1 MYVKVLN
8 FMAPNRY
15 NMKTYLMTNL
25 MMFIRYHNIDLYI
38 VSQTY
43 DDLTRHCA
51 TIAFFSKWI
60 DYNVCNWC
68 LPSTWMPNVYK
79 NTYESPRTENSAGS
93 LQC

>member
-1 MYVKVLN
+1 LPLPFKKKYTETRDEHT
-8 FMAPNRY
+8 PERSE
-15 NMKTYLMTNL
+15 
-25 MMFIRYHNIDLYI
+25 IREKKINKPMLLYI

-43 DDLTRHCA
+43 DDLTRHYA
-51 TIAFFSKWI
+51 TIAFFSRWV